1 MLSCLTNETSVNFF
15 FFSAN
20 ATEQPF
26 SKNKV
31 PFKNNHFCME
41 NPDSETATLMG
52 IANTVCSLFLF
63 LYTNVRLKECNMLSV
78 GFEMVVL

>member
-1 MLSCLTNETSVNFF
+1 
-15 FFSAN
+15 
-20 ATEQPF
+20 
-26 SKNKV
+26 
-31 PFKNNHFCME
+31 ME